1 MKKRYAV
8 LGLSVVLALALA
20 VPAFGGP
27 TNPLAKATSSIKKT
41 ANKALKTA
49 KAAQTTAT
57 AAQAAATAAS
67 TEAQAANK
75 EAGKA
80 LTEAKKGVTAAAAA
94 QSTANTA
101 NGTANSAKTLATES
115 KTLATEAKA
124 AAAAA
129 EANANTR
136 IKESQE
142 IVGEPSAENTTAVKF
157 ESAACGPGTVILG
170 GGYFVGGESSKVTVY
185 ESTEALYGGG
195 WFAAGST
202 INGQTANWKITAV
215 AMCGTK

>member
-27 TNPLAKATSSIKKT
+27 TNPLATASSSIKGT

-49 KAAQTTAT
+49 KAAQKTANS
-57 AAQAAATAAS
+57 ALAAANSASSAAGNAS
-67 TEAQAANK
+67 N

-80 LTEAKKGVTAAAAA
+80 LTEAKAGVTAAGKAQTAATAA
-94 QSTANTA
+94 QASANA
-101 NGTANSAKTLATES
+101 AQGTANSAKGIAE
-115 KTLATEAKA
+115 EAKS

-136 IKESQE
+136 IKGSTEVAGESSLE
-142 IVGEPSAENTTAVKF
+142 DTNATKFASAI
-157 ESAACGPGTVILG
+157 CGSGTVILG
-170 GGYFVGGESSKVTVY
+170 GGYSVGGTANSVTVS
-185 ESTEALYGGG
+185 ESAEALYGGG
-195 WFAAGST
+195 WFVAAHAISGT
-202 INGQTANWKITAV
+202 PTWKITAL

>member
-27 TNPLAKATSSIKKT
+27 TNPLATASSSIKGT

-49 KAAQTTAT
+49 KAAANS
-57 AAQAAATAAS
+57 ASSAAS
-67 TEAQAANK
+67 GASSDAA
-75 EAGKA
+75 KA
-80 LTEAKKGVTAAAAA
+80 LTEAKNGVTAAGKA
-94 QSTANTA
+94 QTSANTA
-101 NGTANSAKTLATES
+101 QATANSAKGIAE
-115 KTLATEAKA
+115 EAKS

-136 IKESQE
+136 IKSSTEVAGES
-142 IVGEPSAENTTAVKF
+142 SAEDTTATKF
-157 ESAACGPGTVILG
+157 ASAICGSGTVILG
-170 GGYFVGGESSKVTVY
+170 GGYSVGGTAQSVTVS
-185 ESTEALYGGG
+185 ESGEALYGGG
-195 WFAAGST
+195 WFVAAHT
-202 INGQTANWKITAV
+202 ITGTPTWKITAL